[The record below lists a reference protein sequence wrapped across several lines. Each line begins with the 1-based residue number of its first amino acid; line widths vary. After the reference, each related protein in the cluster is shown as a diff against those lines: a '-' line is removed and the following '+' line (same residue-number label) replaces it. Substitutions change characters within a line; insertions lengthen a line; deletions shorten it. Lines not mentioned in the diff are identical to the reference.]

1 MRIKTHLE
9 SIFMVR
15 QPQRRMMAMMSI
27 AAAALLAAGVAEA
40 SGYTGPVLDV
50 RTNSSQY
57 TPGNIRVS
65 IQTNTTTSCN
75 GFGWYSYDMPD
86 ASVGKVWTAILL
98 AAIHGG
104 RSVAIGGTGTCDPV
118 GYEIVYYIDAL

>member
-1 MRIKTHLE
+1 MRPLKHRMRIPTL
-9 SIFMVR
+9 
-15 QPQRRMMAMMSI
+15 I
-27 AAAALLAAGVAEA
+27 AAVTLMAAGVAHA
-40 SGYTGPVLDV
+40 AGTTYTGAVLDI

-65 IQTNTTTSCN
+65 IQTNTTTSCSN
-75 GFGWYSYDMPD
+75 SGWYSYDLPNG
-86 ASVGKVWTAILL
+86 SVGNVWTAILL

-104 RSVAIGGTGTCDPV
+104 RSVTVSGTGNCDPF